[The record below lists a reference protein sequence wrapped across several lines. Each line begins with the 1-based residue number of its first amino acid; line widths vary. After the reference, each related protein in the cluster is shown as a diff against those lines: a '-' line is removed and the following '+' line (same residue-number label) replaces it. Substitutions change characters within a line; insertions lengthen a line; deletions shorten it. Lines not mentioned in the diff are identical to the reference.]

1 MLFQLLADSFF
12 ATAILLCALMYLD
25 YALRVYGQ
33 KLYVARGRQFV
44 EMESYE
50 LNPMWREIVEKQL
63 YWHPRALYLFAP
75 MVTIG
80 FAIGPILLL
89 QAIWSMQRRHAKL
102 QAAEEASTQAPS
114 NRDARPNWTNDQ
126 GA

>member
-25 YALRVYGQ
+25 YALTVYGQ

-50 LNPMWREIVEKQL
+50 LNPMWRDIVEKQL
-63 YWHPRALYLFAP
+63 YWHPRVLYLFVR
-75 MVTIG
+75 MV
-80 FAIGPILLL
+80 ALAALLWLLKAASSGPGDL
-89 QAIWSMQRRHAKL
+89 ANAK
-102 QAAEEASTQAPS
+102 TPRQAPG
-114 NRDARPNWTNDQ
+114 RRGGL
-126 GA
+126 GAGSLELRRTTQLD